1 MISLTLPWP
10 GAGLSPNTRQHYMAL
25 ARARKKYRHDCW
37 VVAHSQGVR
46 RVAASGGIKPAA
58 LGRVTPERRSAL
70 LKACRAY
77 LAAGMPDQWRADPS
91 AFRVARVR
99 GCAPGVSVSASS
111 MADAAVVVPDNVRR
125 TIAPQFVDRRFAP
138 DPGYRGPFSRAGI
151 GRDVQTGEAWA

>member
-1 MISLTLPWP
+1 MTTASEWAAIAQRYERAIRMYGTSLVCESLGYPL
-10 GAGLSPNTRQHYMAL
+10 GGLAK
-25 ARARKKYRHDCW
+25 A
-37 VVAHSQGVR
+37 
-46 RVAASGGIKPAA
+46 VAASGGIKPAA

-77 LAAGMPDQWRADPS
+77 LAAGMPNQWRADPS

-99 GCAPGVSVSASS
+99 GCAPGVSVSALG
-111 MADAAVVVPDNVRR
+111 MAGAAVVVPDNVRR

-138 DPGYRGPFSRAGI
+138 DPGYRGPFSLAGI

>member
-1 MISLTLPWP
+1 MTTASEWAAIAQRYERAIRMYGTSLVCESLGYPL
-10 GAGLSPNTRQHYMAL
+10 GGLAK
-25 ARARKKYRHDCW
+25 A
-37 VVAHSQGVR
+37 
-46 RVAASGGIKPAA
+46 VAASGGIKPAA
-58 LGRVTPERRSAL
+58 LGRVSPERRSAL

-99 GCAPGVSVSASS
+99 GCAPGVSVSALG
-111 MADAAVVVPDNVRR
+111 MAGAAVVVPDNVRR

>member
-1 MISLTLPWP
+1 MTTASEWAAIAQRYERAIRMYGTSLVCESVGYPL
-10 GAGLSPNTRQHYMAL
+10 GGLAK
-25 ARARKKYRHDCW
+25 A
-37 VVAHSQGVR
+37 
-46 RVAASGGIKPAA
+46 VAASGGIKPAA

-125 TIAPQFVDRRFAP
+125 TIAPTFVDRRWAP
-138 DPGYRGPFSRAGI
+138 DPGHRGPFALAGI

>member
-1 MISLTLPWP
+1 MTTASEWAAIAQRYERAIRMYGTSLVCESLGYPL
-10 GAGLSPNTRQHYMAL
+10 GGLAK
-25 ARARKKYRHDCW
+25 A
-37 VVAHSQGVR
+37 
-46 RVAASGGIKPAA
+46 VAASGGIKPAA

-99 GCAPGVSVSASS
+99 GCDPGVSVSALG
-111 MADAAVVVPDNVRR
+111 MAGAAVVVPDNVRR

>member
-1 MISLTLPWP
+1 MTTASEWAAIAQRYERAIRMYGTSLVCESLGYPL
-10 GAGLSPNTRQHYMAL
+10 GGLAK
-25 ARARKKYRHDCW
+25 A
-37 VVAHSQGVR
+37 
-46 RVAASGGIKPAA
+46 VAASGGIKPAA

-99 GCAPGVSVSASS
+99 GCAPGVSVSALG
-111 MADAAVVVPDNVRR
+111 MAGAAVLVSDNVRR
-125 TIAPQFVDRRFAP
+125 TIAPQFVERRFAP
-138 DPGYRGPFSRAGI
+138 DPGYRGPFTLAGI

>member
-1 MISLTLPWP
+1 MTTASEWAAIAQRYERAIRMYGTSLVCESLGYPL
-10 GAGLSPNTRQHYMAL
+10 GGLAK
-25 ARARKKYRHDCW
+25 A
-37 VVAHSQGVR
+37 
-46 RVAASGGIKPAA
+46 VAAGGIKPAA

-111 MADAAVVVPDNVRR
+111 MAGAAVVVPDNVRR

>member
-1 MISLTLPWP
+1 MTTASEWAAIAQRYERAIRMYGTSLVCESLGYPL
-10 GAGLSPNTRQHYMAL
+10 GGLAK
-25 ARARKKYRHDCW
+25 A
-37 VVAHSQGVR
+37 
-46 RVAASGGIKPAA
+46 VAASGGIKPAA

-111 MADAAVVVPDNVRR
+111 MADSAVVVPDNVRR

-138 DPGYRGPFSRAGI
+138 DPGYRGPFSLAGI

>member
-1 MISLTLPWP
+1 MTTASEWAAIAQRYERAIRMYGTSLVCESLGYPL
-10 GAGLSPNTRQHYMAL
+10 GGLAK
-25 ARARKKYRHDCW
+25 A
-37 VVAHSQGVR
+37 V
-46 RVAASGGIKPAA
+46 ASGGIKPAA

-99 GCAPGVSVSASS
+99 GCAPGVSVSALG
-111 MADAAVVVPDNVRR
+111 MAGAAVVVPDNVRR

-138 DPGYRGPFSRAGI
+138 DPGYRGPFSLAGI

>member
-1 MISLTLPWP
+1 MTTASEWAAIAQRYERAIRMYGTSLVCESLGYPL
-10 GAGLSPNTRQHYMAL
+10 GGLAK
-25 ARARKKYRHDCW
+25 A
-37 VVAHSQGVR
+37 
-46 RVAASGGIKPAA
+46 VAASGGIKPAA

-111 MADAAVVVPDNVRR
+111 MAGAAVVVPDNVRR
-125 TIAPQFVDRRFAP
+125 TIAPQFVDRRWAP

>member
-1 MISLTLPWP
+1 MTTASEWAAIAQRYERAIRMYGTSLVCESLGYPL
-10 GAGLSPNTRQHYMAL
+10 GGLAK
-25 ARARKKYRHDCW
+25 A
-37 VVAHSQGVR
+37 
-46 RVAASGGIKPAA
+46 VAASGGIKPAA

-99 GCAPGVSVSASS
+99 GCDPGVSVSASS

>member
-1 MISLTLPWP
+1 MTTASEWAAIAQRYERAIRMYGTSLVCESLGYPL
-10 GAGLSPNTRQHYMAL
+10 GGLAK
-25 ARARKKYRHDCW
+25 A
-37 VVAHSQGVR
+37 
-46 RVAASGGIKPAA
+46 VAASGGIKPAA

-70 LKACRAY
+70 LKSCRAY

-99 GCAPGVSVSASS
+99 GCDPGVSVSALG
-111 MADAAVVVPDNVRR
+111 MAGAAVVVPDNVRR

-138 DPGYRGPFSRAGI
+138 DPGYRGPFSLAGI

>member
-1 MISLTLPWP
+1 MTTASEWAAIAQRYERAIRMYGTSLVCESLGYPL
-10 GAGLSPNTRQHYMAL
+10 GGIAKA
-25 ARARKKYRHDCW
+25 
-37 VVAHSQGVR
+37 
-46 RVAASGGIKPAA
+46 VAASGGIKPAA

-91 AFRVARVR
+91 AFRGARVR
-99 GCAPGVSVSASS
+99 GCAPGVSVSALG
-111 MADAAVVVPDNVRR
+111 MAGAAVVVPDNVRR

-138 DPGYRGPFSRAGI
+138 DPGYRGPFALAGI

>member
-1 MISLTLPWP
+1 MTTASEWAAIAQRYERAIRMYGTSLVCESLGYPL
-10 GAGLSPNTRQHYMAL
+10 GGLAK
-25 ARARKKYRHDCW
+25 A
-37 VVAHSQGVR
+37 
-46 RVAASGGIKPAA
+46 VAASGGIKPAA

-99 GCAPGVSVSASS
+99 GCAPGVSVSALG
-111 MADAAVVVPDNVRR
+111 MAGAAVVVPDNVRR

-138 DPGYRGPFSRAGI
+138 DPGYRGPFSLAGI
-151 GRDVQTGEAWA
+151 GRDVRTGEAWT

>member
-1 MISLTLPWP
+1 MTTASEWAAIAQRYERAIRMYGTSLVCESLGYPL
-10 GAGLSPNTRQHYMAL
+10 GGGLAK
-25 ARARKKYRHDCW
+25 A
-37 VVAHSQGVR
+37 
-46 RVAASGGIKPAA
+46 VAASGGIKPAA

-77 LAAGMPDQWRADPS
+77 LAAGMPDQWHADPS

-99 GCAPGVSVSASS
+99 GCAPGVSVSALG
-111 MADAAVVVPDNVRR
+111 MAGAAVVVPDNVRR

-138 DPGYRGPFSRAGI
+138 DPGYRGPFSLAGI

>member
-1 MISLTLPWP
+1 MTTASEWAAIAQRYERAIRMYGTSLVCESLGYPL
-10 GAGLSPNTRQHYMAL
+10 GGLAK
-25 ARARKKYRHDCW
+25 A
-37 VVAHSQGVR
+37 
-46 RVAASGGIKPAA
+46 VAASGGIKPAA

-138 DPGYRGPFSRAGI
+138 DPGYRGPFSLAGI

>member
-1 MISLTLPWP
+1 MTTASEWAAIAQRYERAIRMYGTSLVCESLGYPL
-10 GAGLSPNTRQHYMAL
+10 GGIAKA
-25 ARARKKYRHDCW
+25 
-37 VVAHSQGVR
+37 
-46 RVAASGGIKPAA
+46 VAASGGIKPAA

-91 AFRVARVR
+91 SFRVARVR
-99 GCAPGVSVSASS
+99 GCAPGVSVSALG
-111 MADAAVVVPDNVRR
+111 MAGAAVVVPDNVRR

-138 DPGYRGPFSRAGI
+138 DPGYRGPFSLAGI

>member
-1 MISLTLPWP
+1 MTTASEWAAIAQRYERAIRMYGTSLVCESLGYPL
-10 GAGLSPNTRQHYMAL
+10 GGLAK
-25 ARARKKYRHDCW
+25 A
-37 VVAHSQGVR
+37 
-46 RVAASGGIKPAA
+46 VAASGGIKPAA

-99 GCAPGVSVSASS
+99 GFAPGVSVSASS

-125 TIAPQFVDRRFAP
+125 TIAPTFVDRRFTP
-138 DPGYRGPFSRAGI
+138 EPGYRGPFSLVRI
-151 GRDVQTGEAWA
+151 GRDVETGEAWA

>member
-1 MISLTLPWP
+1 MTTASEWAAIAQRYERAIRMYGTSLVCESLGYPL
-10 GAGLSPNTRQHYMAL
+10 GGLAK
-25 ARARKKYRHDCW
+25 A
-37 VVAHSQGVR
+37 
-46 RVAASGGIKPAA
+46 VAASGGIKPAA
-58 LGRVTPERRSAL
+58 LGRVSPERRSAL

-99 GCAPGVSVSASS
+99 GCATGVSVSALG
-111 MADAAVVVPDNVRR
+111 MAGAAVVVPDNVRR

>member
-1 MISLTLPWP
+1 MTTASEWAAIAQRYERAIRMYGTSLVCESLGYPL
-10 GAGLSPNTRQHYMAL
+10 GGLAK
-25 ARARKKYRHDCW
+25 A
-37 VVAHSQGVR
+37 
-46 RVAASGGIKPAA
+46 VAASGGIKPAA
-58 LGRVTPERRSAL
+58 LGRVSPERRSAL

-99 GCAPGVSVSASS
+99 GCAPGVSVSALG
-111 MADAAVVVPDNVRR
+111 MAGAAVVVPDNVRR

-138 DPGYRGPFSRAGI
+138 DPGYRGPFSLAGI

>member
-1 MISLTLPWP
+1 MTTASEWAAIAQRYERAIRMYGTSLVCESLGYPL
-10 GAGLSPNTRQHYMAL
+10 GGIAKA
-25 ARARKKYRHDCW
+25 
-37 VVAHSQGVR
+37 
-46 RVAASGGIKPAA
+46 VAASGGIKPAA

-91 AFRVARVR
+91 AFRVARVS
-99 GCAPGVSVSASS
+99 GCAPGVSVSALG
-111 MADAAVVVPDNVRR
+111 MAGAAVVVPDNVRR

-138 DPGYRGPFSRAGI
+138 DPGYRGPFSLAGI

>member
-1 MISLTLPWP
+1 MTTASEWAAIAQRYERAIRMYGTSLVCESLGYPL
-10 GAGLSPNTRQHYMAL
+10 GGLAK
-25 ARARKKYRHDCW
+25 A
-37 VVAHSQGVR
+37 
-46 RVAASGGIKPAA
+46 VAASGGIKPAA

-91 AFRVARVR
+91 AFRVVLVR
-99 GCAPGVSVSASS
+99 GCAPGVSVSALG
-111 MADAAVVVPDNVRR
+111 MAGAAVVVPDNVRR

-138 DPGYRGPFSRAGI
+138 DPGYRGPFSLAGI

>member
-1 MISLTLPWP
+1 MTTASEWAAIAQRYERAIRMYGTSIVCESLGCPL
-10 GAGLSPNTRQHYMAL
+10 GGLAK
-25 ARARKKYRHDCW
+25 A
-37 VVAHSQGVR
+37 
-46 RVAASGGIKPAA
+46 VAASGGIKPAA

-99 GCAPGVSVSASS
+99 GCAPGVSVSALG
-111 MADAAVVVPDNVRR
+111 MAGAAVVVPDNVRR

>member
-1 MISLTLPWP
+1 MTTASEWAAIAQRYERAIRMYGTSLVCESLGYPL
-10 GAGLSPNTRQHYMAL
+10 GGLAK
-25 ARARKKYRHDCW
+25 A
-37 VVAHSQGVR
+37 
-46 RVAASGGIKPAA
+46 VAASGGIKPAA
-58 LGRVTPERRSAL
+58 LGRVTPERRPAL

-111 MADAAVVVPDNVRR
+111 MAGAAVVVPDNVRR

-138 DPGYRGPFSRAGI
+138 DPGYRGPFSLAGI

>member
-1 MISLTLPWP
+1 MTTASEWAAIAQRYERAIRMYGTSLVCESLGYPL
-10 GAGLSPNTRQHYMAL
+10 GGIAKA
-25 ARARKKYRHDCW
+25 
-37 VVAHSQGVR
+37 
-46 RVAASGGIKPAA
+46 VAASGGIKPAA

-99 GCAPGVSVSASS
+99 GCDPGVSVSALG
-111 MADAAVVVPDNVRR
+111 MAGAAVVVPDNVRR

>member
-1 MISLTLPWP
+1 MTTASEWAAIAQRYERAIRMYGTSLVCESLGYPL
-10 GAGLSPNTRQHYMAL
+10 GGIAKA
-25 ARARKKYRHDCW
+25 
-37 VVAHSQGVR
+37 
-46 RVAASGGIKPAA
+46 VAASGGIKPAA

-99 GCAPGVSVSASS
+99 GCAPGVSVSALG
-111 MADAAVVVPDNVRR
+111 MAGAAVVVPDNVRR

-138 DPGYRGPFSRAGI
+138 DPEYRGPFSRAGI

>member
-1 MISLTLPWP
+1 MTTASEWAAIAQRYERAIRMYGTSLVCESLGYPL
-10 GAGLSPNTRQHYMAL
+10 GGLAK
-25 ARARKKYRHDCW
+25 A
-37 VVAHSQGVR
+37 
-46 RVAASGGIKPAA
+46 VAASGGIKPAA

-91 AFRVARVR
+91 AFRVALVR
-99 GCAPGVSVSASS
+99 GCAPGVSVSALG
-111 MADAAVVVPDNVRR
+111 MAGAAVVVPDNVRR

-138 DPGYRGPFSRAGI
+138 DPGYRGPFSLAGI

>member
-1 MISLTLPWP
+1 MTTASEWAAIAQRYERAIRMYGTSLVCESLGYPL
-10 GAGLSPNTRQHYMAL
+10 GGIAKA
-25 ARARKKYRHDCW
+25 
-37 VVAHSQGVR
+37 
-46 RVAASGGIKPAA
+46 VAASGGIKPAA

-99 GCAPGVSVSASS
+99 GCAPGVSVSALG
-111 MADAAVVVPDNVRR
+111 MAGAAVVVPDNVRR

-138 DPGYRGPFSRAGI
+138 DPGYRGPFSLAGI

>member
-1 MISLTLPWP
+1 MTTASEWAAIAQRYERAIRMYGTSLVCESLGYPL
-10 GAGLSPNTRQHYMAL
+10 GGLAK
-25 ARARKKYRHDCW
+25 A
-37 VVAHSQGVR
+37 
-46 RVAASGGIKPAA
+46 VAASGGIKPAA

-99 GCAPGVSVSASS
+99 GCDPGVSVSALG
-111 MADAAVVVPDNVRR
+111 MAGAAVVVPDNVRR

-138 DPGYRGPFSRAGI
+138 DPGYRGPFSLAGI

>member
-1 MISLTLPWP
+1 MTTASEWAAIAQRYERAIRMYGTSLVCESLGYPL
-10 GAGLSPNTRQHYMAL
+10 GGLAK
-25 ARARKKYRHDCW
+25 A
-37 VVAHSQGVR
+37 
-46 RVAASGGIKPAA
+46 VAASGGIKPAA

-99 GCAPGVSVSASS
+99 GCAPGVSVSALG
-111 MADAAVVVPDNVRR
+111 MAGAAVVVPDNVRR

-138 DPGYRGPFSRAGI
+138 DPGYRGPFALAGI

>member
-1 MISLTLPWP
+1 MTTASEWAAIAQRYERAIRMYGTSLVCESLGYPL
-10 GAGLSPNTRQHYMAL
+10 GGLAK
-25 ARARKKYRHDCW
+25 A
-37 VVAHSQGVR
+37 
-46 RVAASGGIKPAA
+46 VAASGGIKPAA

-99 GCAPGVSVSASS
+99 GCAPGVSVSALG
-111 MADAAVVVPDNVRR
+111 MAGAAVVVPDNVRR

>member
-1 MISLTLPWP
+1 MTTASEWAAIAQRYERAIRMYGTSLVCESLGYPL
-10 GAGLSPNTRQHYMAL
+10 GGLAK
-25 ARARKKYRHDCW
+25 A
-37 VVAHSQGVR
+37 
-46 RVAASGGIKPAA
+46 VAASGGIKPAA

-77 LAAGMPDQWRADPS
+77 LAAGMPDQWRADPA

-99 GCAPGVSVSASS
+99 GCAPGVSVSALG
-111 MADAAVVVPDNVRR
+111 MAGAAVVVPDNVRR

-138 DPGYRGPFSRAGI
+138 DPGYRGPFSLAGI

>member
-1 MISLTLPWP
+1 MTTASEWAAIAQRYERAIRMYGTSLVCESLGYPL
-10 GAGLSPNTRQHYMAL
+10 GGLAK
-25 ARARKKYRHDCW
+25 A
-37 VVAHSQGVR
+37 
-46 RVAASGGIKPAA
+46 VAASGGIKPAA

>member
-1 MISLTLPWP
+1 MTTASEWAAIAQRYERAIRMYGTSLVCESLGYPL
-10 GAGLSPNTRQHYMAL
+10 GGLAK
-25 ARARKKYRHDCW
+25 A
-37 VVAHSQGVR
+37 
-46 RVAASGGIKPAA
+46 VAASGGIKPAA

-99 GCAPGVSVSASS
+99 GCAPGVSVSALG
-111 MADAAVVVPDNVRR
+111 MAGAAVVVPDNVRR
-125 TIAPQFVDRRFAP
+125 TIAPQLVDRRWAP